1 MSAGFPELRA
11 RTVIEGALAED
22 FGEKGDVTSRAV
34 LPAGTRA
41 RARLVA
47 REELVVAGLPAC
59 GLAMDLAAAR
69 LGGSVVTNVVVCEG
83 ERVSAGSELA
93 RFEGDAL
100 PILAAER
107 TMLNLVA
114 RLAGIA
120 SLTARAVAEV
130 AGTGA
135 RVSDTR
141 KTTPLLRELE
151 KYAVAVGGGE
161 NHRPG
166 LDAQILVKDNH
177 KEVLGGIEA
186 VIERL
191 RASGADLTEAE
202 IEVETLAEFE
212 AVVRA
217 GVGWILLDNMTPE
230 EVQACVASGRGSS
243 RLEVSGGLRPGTL
256 RPYAEAGVD
265 RLSMGMLT
273 HGARSCDLSLDI
285 AFDLPGEA

>member
-1 MSAGFPELRA
+1 MSADFPLERA
-11 RTVIEGALAED
+11 REVISGALAED
-22 FGEKGDVTSRAV
+22 FGEKGDVTSQAV

-47 REELVVAGLPAC
+47 REQLVVAGLPAC
-59 GLAMDLAAAR
+59 EIAMDLASER
-69 LGGSVVTNVVVCEG
+69 LGGRVETNVVVCEG
-83 ERVSAGSELA
+83 ERISAGAELA

-161 NHRPG
+161 NHRAR

-177 KEVLGGIEA
+177 KEVLGGIDA

-191 RASGADLTEAE
+191 RASGAELGEAE
-202 IEVETLAEFE
+202 IEVESLDEYR
-212 AVVRA
+212 AVVEA
-217 GVGWILLDNMTPE
+217 GLGWILLDNMTPE
-230 EVQACVASGRGSS
+230 QVRACVATGRGTS

-256 RPYAEAGVD
+256 RGYAEAGVD

-273 HGARSCDLSLDI
+273 HGARSCDLSLEI
-285 AFDLPGEA
+285 VFEVPGHA